1 MSYLRGPLTRN
12 QIKGLMD
19 PYKALQ
25 VPAALPAAA
34 PAAVTA
40 ITAAPGATTASG
52 GRPSLP
58 PEVTQFFVPLR
69 GRVDDT
75 FYKPVLAGAAKV
87 HFVDAKLK
95 IDTTGSGMWMTPVT
109 REAVPVDWEVADQV
123 ELAASDLDKEPATGT
138 SFLELPPA
146 ASRAKS
152 YVDWSRDFVDWLYR
166 NQVLT
171 LFRSPSTGLTSRVDE
186 TEQDFRIR
194 ATQVAR
200 EKRDDAT
207 EVLRKRYASKL
218 DSLEQ
223 KLLKAQQTVAKQ
235 ESQAR
240 QAQMNTA
247 VSVGST
253 LLGALFG
260 RRRGTTAINQAARGI
275 GRSMDEGG
283 DVGRAQETVRAVQQ
297 QISELEAELEQEV
310 AALESKMDPVTE
322 TLETIEV
329 RPKKANI
336 DPQLVALVWAPYRR
350 DEAGGSEPAW

>member
-1 MSYLRGPLTRN
+1 
-12 QIKGLMD
+12 
-19 PYKALQ
+19 
-25 VPAALPAAA
+25 
-34 PAAVTA
+34 
-40 ITAAPGATTASG
+40 
-52 GRPSLP
+52 
-58 PEVTQFFVPLR
+58 
-69 GRVDDT
+69 
-75 FYKPVLAGAAKV
+75 
-87 HFVDAKLK
+87 
-95 IDTTGSGMWMTPVT
+95 
-109 REAVPVDWEVADQV
+109 
-123 ELAASDLDKEPATGT
+123 
-138 SFLELPPA
+138 
-146 ASRAKS
+146 
-152 YVDWSRDFVDWLYR
+152 
-166 NQVLT
+166 
-171 LFRSPSTGLTSRVDE
+171 LTSRVDE